1 MSHLPPAGRGK
12 TPLDMQI
19 MRRIMSNQLLEGINK
34 NRLRP
39 AFSPKANI
47 DPERAAS
54 IGKVLGELQDYK
66 DLAHDEA
73 LRSEEAVKNMATEK

>member
-1 MSHLPPAGRGK
+1 MSQLPPSGRGK

-19 MRRIMSNQLLEGINK
+19 LRRIMSNQLLEGINK

-39 AFSPKANI
+39 TFSPKANI

-54 IGKVLGELQDYK
+54 IGKTLGELQDYR
-66 DLAHDEA
+66 DLAHDES
-73 LRSEEAVKNMATEK
+73 LKTEEAVKNLATEK